1 MNKSNLEL
9 IRQALGAAE
18 SSIRL
23 AKQLLNDLEGS
34 GVAAKPK
41 AIELPGVAGVFDG
54 ENMVSENGQS
64 FPVPANYASKSM
76 LVVGD
81 SLKLVD
87 EGKEKR
93 FKQIEHVKRHKTTG
107 ILTKKDGKWKAVTP
121 EGSYKVLPAA
131 VAHFGAD
138 VGSEVTL
145 HLPANNLTVPYGAI
159 ESVKSTSKETTDS
172 KEEPKTLVAT
182 ETKTEVEKPVVE
194 KAETAKTEPKEK
206 KEELKQE
213 VKKVEEKKVET
224 PKPEAPKPAPKVE
237 APKVE
242 TPKPAPKVEK
252 PVEVKEEVKAPAKET
267 VVIKPEPLKAITI
280 EPEPKVEAAPKPAA
294 VSTAAKPAPIEV
306 TPEEDELT

>member
-1 MNKSNLEL
+1 MSKSNLEL

-18 SSIRL
+18 SSIKL

-34 GVAAKPK
+34 GMDAKPK
-41 AIELPGVAGVFDG
+41 ATELPGVAGVFDG
-54 ENMVSENGQS
+54 ENMVSENGEN

-81 SLKLVD
+81 TLKLVD

-131 VAHFGAD
+131 VSHFGAD
-138 VGSEVTL
+138 VGSEVIL

-159 ESVKSTSKETTDS
+159 ESVKGTAKETPVGPTGNKPQAAKPD
-172 KEEPKTLVAT
+172 
-182 ETKTEVEKPVVE
+182 VEKSVVE
-194 KAETAKTEPKEK
+194 KVEVANVEPKEK
-206 KEELKQE
+206 KEEPKTE
-213 VKKVEEKKVET
+213 VKKVEEKKNEI
-224 PKPEAPKPAPKVE
+224 PKPAPKVE
-237 APKVE
+237 APKTEPPKVE
-242 TPKPAPKVEK
+242 TLKPAPKIEK
-252 PVEVKEEVKAPAKET
+252 PVEVKAPVKET

-280 EPEPKVEAAPKPAA
+280 EPEPKVEEAPKPIATA
-294 VSTAAKPAPIEV
+294 PAAKPVPIEV
-306 TPEEDELT
+306 SPEEDELT